1 MPSARAAA
9 DPAKVK
15 TLSAAAA
22 FVLIMV
28 AAPVPGLAAAPQQRV
43 TVSDANRDGRA
54 DKLVIVREKACRG
67 ASARLGHRR
76 LRLSVGA
83 GRHDLSATLPPLS
96 ASAAT
101 LELRCHG
108 ARVMRRSL
116 SLRVRSR
123 VRVPTVSPAPATTT
137 TATTPTP
144 APDPTASVTADMTGW
159 NVLNNPIN
167 AAQQTSIS
175 WCKRSYWQQ
184 PWRAY
189 LDTRPASALANGA
202 GINMN
207 QGVGTPAFAR
217 TAAMLGRAGF
227 RTARLEIGWREI
239 SYANPGAFTDPEA
252 LRAKL
257 VALRDSGLRPV
268 ILLNANHGDPGPVR
282 LDWLQVTQ
290 PVSIG
295 QSWIQLDAPSA
306 AKVVPG
312 LTGFG
317 TDKRPDILITAVDSS
332 GRATLSRPM
341 PIPVPA
347 GSYQSYT
354 LRYRPFTAP
363 LTVAGTPHPVFE
375 ETLAGWLR
383 YATAVADLAK
393 SVAGPGGFD
402 IEVWNE
408 LSFGSDYLNIGNY
421 YATLPNELRGT
432 GAVTAT
438 ILARTTNAL
447 RDPARGYGA
456 IGISDGFASQGPW
469 ESAAWEPAGLTTM
482 SKHPYQANIALTGG
496 RRLAA
501 CQPVDATGRT
511 EGDAVGDQWLD
522 PFTPTTGVL
531 LPEFPLTALRTETM
545 VRDLSPITTMIGSV
559 PHGRAVTN
567 PIDGKPLGVRIT
579 ETGLIASS
587 IGKSAADVR
596 AMQARWAMR
605 ALVAFTAKGAASV
618 ELYGARDP
626 EYGLIDESFFTTP
639 SAGDAAAGQTIAAI
653 HRLLA
658 AVGSGS
664 PDQIQPLTLDSIA
677 DNHNHVQFAGDGTA
691 AHPPLYNRD
700 VVAAFPFQR
709 GARSYAIPAYVMTRD
724 MTRQLAP
731 ETYRLTF
738 SGLAAGAVAVTAY
751 DPETDRSVPVQV
763 SGRSGGTLT
772 VELALTDSPRV
783 ISIAPTAG

>member
-1 MPSARAAA
+1 M
-9 DPAKVK
+9 
-15 TLSAAAA
+15 
-22 FVLIMV
+22 
-28 AAPVPGLAAAPQQRV
+28 
-43 TVSDANRDGRA
+43 SDANRDGRA
-54 DKLVIVREKACRG
+54 DKVVIVRDTACRG
-67 ASARLGHRR
+67 ATARLGRR
-76 LRLSVGA
+76 ALRLSVGA
-83 GRHDLSATLPPLS
+83 RRHDLSATLPQLS

-101 LELRCHG
+101 LELRCRG
-108 ARVMRRSL
+108 KRVMRRAL
-116 SLRVRSR
+116 SLRFRRPVK
-123 VRVPTVSPAPATTT
+123 VAPVKPATTT
-137 TATTPTP
+137 QVTTPVTTQVTTVVTPVTPTP
-144 APDPTASVTADMTGW
+144 TTPITTGVTPVTPTPTSEVTTEDWTGW
-159 NVLNNPIN
+159 NILRNPISSS
-167 AAQQTSIS
+167 QQTSIG

-184 PWRAY
+184 PWRGY
-189 LDTRPASALANGA
+189 LDTRPASALSGGA

-217 TAAMLGRAGF
+217 TAAMLGRTGF
-227 RTARLEIGWREI
+227 RTARLEIGWHEI
-239 SYANPGAFTDPEA
+239 SYADPGAFTDPEA
-252 LRAKL
+252 VRAKL
-257 VALRDSGLRPV
+257 QALRDSGLRPV

-282 LDWLQVTQ
+282 VDWLQVTQ
-290 PVSIG
+290 PVGLG

-375 ETLAGWLR
+375 ETLAGWTR

-393 SVAGPGGFD
+393 SVTGPGGFD

-408 LSFGSDYLNIGNY
+408 LSFGSDFLDIGKY

-432 GAVTAT
+432 GTVTTA
-438 ILARTTNAL
+438 ILARTTNVL
-447 RDPARGYGA
+447 RDPARGYGT

-469 ESAAWEPAGLTTM
+469 ESAAWEPTGLTTM

-496 RRLAA
+496 RRMAA
-501 CQPVDATGRT
+501 CQPVDATGRA

-531 LPEFPLTALRTETM
+531 LPEFPLTALKTETM
-545 VRDLSPITTMIGSV
+545 IRDLSPITTMIGNV

-567 PIDGKPLGVRIT
+567 PSDGKPLGVRIT

-587 IGKSAADVR
+587 IGKSASDVR

-605 ALVAFTAKGAASV
+605 ALVAFTAKGASSV

-626 EYGLIDESFFTTP
+626 EYGLVDEAFFATP

-653 HRLLA
+653 RRLLA
-658 AVGSGS
+658 AVGSS
-664 PDQIQPLTLDSIA
+664 TPDQIQPLTLDAIA
-677 DNHNHVQFAGDGTA
+677 DNHNHVQFTGDGTA

-709 GARSYAIPAYVMTRD
+709 SARSYAIPAYVMTRD
-724 MTRQLAP
+724 MTKQLTP
-731 ETYRLTF
+731 ESYRLTF
-738 SGLAAGAVAVTAY
+738 SGLATGPVAVTAY

-763 SGRSGGTLT
+763 TGRSGGTIT

-783 ISIAPTAG
+783 ISVAPAG